1 MIEYIYFVKCPNC
14 EDEHFDFFDEAKAF
28 ALGCLS
34 QKPIITQIEVCRNDF
49 GECTDSSDLGT
60 IWSWEDECKECGP
73 DAEKAGSHILTKADL
88 ENVPE
93 RDPEFDNLD
102 NSVEVEDDDFRAV
115 NELAEALK
123 ESIAFK
129 DIKDFEEF
137 ARLCSEIGL
146 KTLGDVEDFARREQV
161 PAGQLMDKLREYRDE
176 LGPDFKI
183 IESRKSVPEGMT
195 IEQLVEEME
204 ENEDE
209 VECTWCNDLFPKDQC
224 RKEVDLGYLC
234 SRCEAAIKSR
244 GEKLT
249 FVENDYWDF
258 LDEEVRDPFDHH
270 DPDYDEDEAADY
282 LANRIDGAKD
292 ARYDKAI
299 DDYDFFNEDFDDPVD
314 EEEVEESI
322 FAEAE
327 SVEEVAEILIKEEE
341 KAIDQYEEAADKIEE
356 LASEE
361 VVEETK
367 EVLDHI
373 KEEEEEHVDELKEF
387 LPEENETSEISN
399 DPEEL
404 VEKID
409 IDTTDLVSSGKVEIW
424 GIEPVADS
432 KYNAILLKSYEDIG
446 YSLDAEQEVFD
457 EMHKVDGLF
466 TFGFTKSGA
475 PELHAWNTEIWRTLS
490 GCEIIFEDP
499 AYDAAIEKAFS
510 KTESLDGTDNA
521 VVDCKVADVITHS
534 KDEKP
539 VDCEGKKKPLEK
551 PLTESAMIDCPECGA
566 KKAFDP
572 ESGVCNSC
580 GFII

>member
-115 NELAEALK
+115 NELAEALR

-137 ARLCSEIGL
+137 ARLCREIGL

-183 IESRKSVPEGMT
+183 KESRKPVPEGMT

-258 LDEEVRDPFDHH
+258 LDEAVAVKDSAAVGSYVRLVHNNSFYHEEGSEFTLFDIKKLLRGLNSAQLNKTQINFIAKFDNYCKVIQETDKGYLVMIPCYYRDRQDRSKLNETPTYVRCWVPKNQTEILDENLDYNPFDHH

-299 DDYDFFNEDFDDPVD
+299 DDYDFFNEDFDDPMSED

-322 FAEAE
+322 FDNAE
-327 SVEEVAEILIKEEE
+327 SVEEVVDILVKDEEE
-341 KAIDQYEEAADKIEE
+341 AIAAYEEAADKIEE
-356 LASEE
+356 LTSEE
-361 VVEETK
+361 VVEEAK
-367 EVLDHI
+367 EILDHI
-373 KEEEEEHVDELKEF
+373 KEEEVEHIEELKEL
-387 LPEENETSEISN
+387 LPEEDETETSEISV
-399 DPEEL
+399 EE
-404 VEKID
+404 
-409 IDTTDLVSSGKVEIW
+409 DL
-424 GIEPVADS
+424 
-432 KYNAILLKSYEDIG
+432 
-446 YSLDAEQEVFD
+446 
-457 EMHKVDGLF
+457 
-466 TFGFTKSGA
+466 
-475 PELHAWNTEIWRTLS
+475 
-490 GCEIIFEDP
+490 
-499 AYDAAIEKAFS
+499 
-510 KTESLDGTDNA
+510 A
-521 VVDCKVADVITHS
+521 VL
-534 KDEKP
+534 
-539 VDCEGKKKPLEK
+539 G
-551 PLTESAMIDCPECGA
+551 DCPECGA
-566 KKAFDP
+566 KKAFDH
-572 ESGVCNSC
+572 EAGVCNNC
-580 GFII
+580 GFLI